1 MNRSLLKRDLN
12 LNYSKKMILRWTG
25 QGKAF
30 KGVYGPGPEMTMDGS
45 GETGPSPM
53 DSLLLG
59 LMGCMGIDLLFVL
72 NKSRVD
78 VGSLEI
84 HASAERNHEPP
95 QYFKRVHLTF
105 VLGGVDSEARPKVD
119 RALQLSRDKYC
130 SVFHSLRQDLDFET
144 VVEGL

>member
-1 MNRSLLKRDLN
+1 
-12 LNYSKKMILRWTG
+12 
-25 QGKAF
+25 
-30 KGVYGPGPEMTMDGS
+30 MDGS